1 MSRQVSLEK
10 TRNIGIM
17 AHIDAGKTTTTERL
31 LYYTGV
37 NHKIGET
44 HEGAATMDW
53 MEQEQER
60 GITITSAATTC
71 FWKKHRINII
81 DTPGHVDFT
90 VEVQRSLRVLD
101 GSVTV
106 LCAKGGV
113 EPQSETVWRQ
123 ADEYKVPRMIFVNKM
138 DIMGADFYRALNM
151 VKDRFKCN
159 ALPIQLPI
167 GSEDTFEGIIDL
179 VENHAVIYIDPDK
192 EKGMKFEIR
201 EIPDDMKELAA
212 KYRTEL
218 VEHVAE
224 MDEDLMEKYF
234 EEGEDAITV
243 DEIKK
248 VIRRS
253 TIANSMVPVCCGT
266 AYRNMGVQ
274 PLLDAIVD
282 YMPAPT
288 DVDSIKGVN
297 PDTEEEEF
305 RHSSDDEPFSAL
317 AFKIATDPF
326 VGKICFFR
334 VYSGQIAA
342 GTPCLNSVKDQKERM
357 GRILLMHANHR
368 EDIPVA
374 YSGDIAAAVG
384 LKNTTTGDT
393 LCDEDHPIILESMN
407 FPDPVIRVAI
417 EPKTKAGQEK
427 MGIALAKLA
436 EEDPTFKAYTDE
448 ETGQT
453 IIAGMGELHLEIIVD
468 RLLREFK
475 VEANVGAPQVAYKE
489 TIQQESSSDLKYKRQ
504 SGGSGQY
511 GHVKIRIMPNLDENG
526 IGKGY
531 EFVNQIVGGAI
542 PKEYIPAVD
551 AGIQGAMKSGILA
564 GYNVVDVRVELY
576 DGSYHEVDSSEMAFK
591 IAGSMAFKDAAKRAN
606 PIILEPMMKVT
617 VIVPEEYMGDVIG
630 DLNSR
635 RGQIQGMEDR
645 AGAKQ
650 INARVPLSEMFGYV
664 NDLRSKTQGRG
675 QYTMEPDGYEPVPK
689 SISESIISER
699 AKKD

>member
-1 MSRQVSLEK
+1 MSRQVSLEM

-17 AHIDAGKTTTTERL
+17 AHIDAGKTTTTERI

-248 VIRRS
+248 VIRKS

-393 LCDEDHPIILESMN
+393 LCDENHPIILESMN

-489 TIQQESSSDLKYKRQ
+489 TITQDSMSDTKYKKQ

-511 GHVKIRIMPNLDENG
+511 GHCKIRMFPNLDENG
-526 IGKGY
+526 VGKGY
-531 EFVNQIVGGAI
+531 EFDNQIVGGAI

-551 AGIQGAMKSGILA
+551 AGIQAAMKSGILA
-564 GYNVVDVRVELY
+564 GYPVVDVRVELY

-591 IAGSMAFKDAAKRAN
+591 IAGSMAFKDAAKKAH
-606 PIILEPMMKVT
+606 PVILEPMMKVT

-645 AGAKQ
+645 TGAKQ

-675 QYTMEPDGYEPVPK
+675 QYTMEPDGYDQVPK

-699 AKKD
+699 SKKD

>member
-17 AHIDAGKTTTTERL
+17 AHIDAGKTTTTERI

-393 LCDEDHPIILESMN
+393 LCDEDHPIVLESMN

-436 EEDPTFKAYTDE
+436 EEDPTFRAYTDE

-475 VEANVGAPQVAYKE
+475 VEANIGAPQVAYKE
-489 TIQQESSSDLKYKRQ
+489 TIRKEASVDEKYARQ
-504 SGGSGQY
+504 SGGKGQY
-511 GHVKIRIMPNLDENG
+511 GHVKINVFPNKD
-526 IGKGY
+526 KGY
-531 EFVNQIVGGAI
+531 EFVNNIVGGAI

-551 AGIQGAMKSGILA
+551 QGIQGAMLSGVLA
-564 GYNVVDVRVELY
+564 GYNVVDVKVELY

-591 IAGSMAFKDAAKRAN
+591 IAGSMAFKEAMRKAD
-606 PIILEPMMKVT
+606 PVLLEPIMKVT
-617 VIVPEEYMGDVIG
+617 VIVPDEYLGDVIG

-635 RGQIQGMEDR
+635 RGMIQSME
-645 AGAKQ
+645 AENGAQ
-650 INARVPLSEMFGYV
+650 RVTAHVPLSEMFGYAT
-664 NDLRSKTQGRG
+664 DMRSKTQGRG
-675 QYTMEPDGYEPVPK
+675 QYVMEPDTYAEVPK
-689 SISESIISER
+689 NIAEKIMSER